1 MLGDF
6 FVTALLSV
14 AALFFVVDPIGLVPI
29 FVALTEGKTHAR
41 RTAIARKAALI
52 FVALVSFFAVGGGLL
67 FRTLGISLAAFKIAG
82 GLLLMLTAL
91 DMMRG
96 HEPVARTTDGE
107 LDEAS
112 QKQDIAVV
120 PLAMPLLA
128 GPGAIATVMVL
139 TSRARNLVDVGIVI
153 LAVVITGIATYG
165 ILAASTVVARVLGK
179 GGRSILER
187 VMGLV
192 LAAIAVQFVIDGIGE
207 ALPGTLGLTPEI
219 EEQQAPEGPI
229 PGPKAELPGWLDL
242 QRGRG

>member
-6 FVTALLSV
+6 LVTALLSV
-14 AALFFVVDPIGLVPI
+14 SALFFVVDPIGLVPI
-29 FVALTEGKTHAR
+29 FIALTEGQSS
-41 RTAIARKAALI
+41 ARKAATARKASLI
-52 FVALVSFFAVGGGLL
+52 FMALVSFFAVGGGLL

-82 GLLLMLTAL
+82 GLLLALTAL

-107 LDEAS
+107 VDEAA
-112 QKQDIAVV
+112 QKQDVAVV

-139 TSRARNLVDVGIVI
+139 TSRARNLVDVGIVL
-153 LAVVITGIATYG
+153 LAIAITGVATYA
-165 ILAASTVVARVLGK
+165 ILAASTAIARVLGK

-192 LAAIAVQFVIDGIGE
+192 LAAIAVQFVVDGIGE
-207 ALPGTLGLTPEI
+207 ALPGTLGETPAI
-219 EEQQAPEGPI
+219 EKQQEPAGPI
-229 PGPKAELPGWLDL
+229 PEPKAALPSWLGPGR
-242 QRGRG
+242 RG